1 MWSLEII
8 CFLLCFV
15 PSYQQFPRLCATQE
29 ALRTKECCPPWEGDG
44 SACGASSGRGTCED
58 VVVSAHPD
66 GPQYP
71 FSGLDDREK
80 WPLVFY
86 NRTCQ
91 CTDNFM
97 GFNCGDCMFGYFG
110 ENCNER
116 RESLRRNIFHLSR
129 AERLKLVSYLN
140 LAKQT
145 ISRDYVVVT
154 GTYREM
160 QNGTNPMFAE
170 VSVYDVFVWMHYYVS
185 RNALLGGPGNVW
197 TDVDFAHW
205 APAFLPWHRAYLLH
219 WEHEIRKL
227 TGDTSFTIPYWDW
240 RDAQGCDVCTDEL
253 MGDRSTQDPSLISP
267 GSVFSS
273 WTVLCSQAQDYSARG
288 VLCDA
293 TEEGPLR
300 RNPGN
305 HNRNLVERLP
315 TSDDVEFTLSLT
327 NYDTGPMDRS
337 ANMSFRNTLEGF
349 GDPRTGLGNSSRLGM
364 HAALHVYMNGSMSS
378 VQGSANDPIFLLHHA
393 FVDCLYEQWLRR
405 HRPSPSQYPESN
417 APIGHNSEYHMAP
430 ILPLHRN
437 RDFFISSKDLGY
449 EYTHLLDASQKL
461 AESLHP
467 SLDELRD
474 VWPWLLLAGLCGGIL
489 TIAIA
494 AAVLTTKRW
503 YKGSSWLRARSWKH
517 AFALP
522 ERQPLIRSNEIEET
536 NQHNYQTTM

>member
-1 MWSLEII
+1 MKRQCI
-8 CFLLCFV
+8 V
-15 PSYQQFPRLCATQE
+15 YQQFPRLCATQE

-97 GFNCGDCMFGYFG
+97 GFNCGDCTFGYFG

>member
-197 TDVDFAHW
+197 TEVDFAHW

-273 WTVLCSQAQDYSARG
+273 WTVNAFTCSHLIKDETTFLYAY
-288 VLCDA
+288 
-293 TEEGPLR
+293 
-300 RNPGN
+300 GN
-305 HNRNLVERLP
+305 FFKHKIYNNQLY
-315 TSDDVEFTLSLT
+315 
-327 NYDTGPMDRS
+327 N
-337 ANMSFRNTLEGF
+337 NCNNT
-349 GDPRTGLGNSSRLGM
+349 
-364 HAALHVYMNGSMSS
+364 
-378 VQGSANDPIFLLHHA
+378 I
-393 FVDCLYEQWLRR
+393 
-405 HRPSPSQYPESN
+405 
-417 APIGHNSEYHMAP
+417 
-430 ILPLHRN
+430 
-437 RDFFISSKDLGY
+437 
-449 EYTHLLDASQKL
+449 
-461 AESLHP
+461 
-467 SLDELRD
+467 
-474 VWPWLLLAGLCGGIL
+474 LLLQSAFGLIQSTRSR
-489 TIAIA
+489 TIFK
-494 AAVLTTKRW
+494 V
-503 YKGSSWLRARSWKH
+503 
-517 AFALP
+517 F
-522 ERQPLIRSNEIEET
+522 
-536 NQHNYQTTM
+536 